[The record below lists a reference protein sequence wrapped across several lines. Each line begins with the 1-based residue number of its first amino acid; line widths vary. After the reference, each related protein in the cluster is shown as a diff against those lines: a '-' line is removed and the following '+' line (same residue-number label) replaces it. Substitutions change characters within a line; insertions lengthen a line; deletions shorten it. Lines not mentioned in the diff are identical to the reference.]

1 MEDGIMFAE
10 QELQSLNTLEMMVY
24 NYVCQNREKVVYM
37 KIRELAAETHVSTT
51 TILHMCKKFG
61 CEGYTEFKLRLKQD
75 LLSEKQGVG
84 DLDISAI
91 QDYIDR
97 LSRPEYQERIDRAVE
112 MLRSSGQI
120 LFTGVGNSATLAQ
133 YGARYFCNVGFFS
146 TYIDD
151 PFTPI
156 GSQLLTS
163 GKRTVVVALSVS
175 GETQEVL
182 RIARD
187 LKQRQCRLLSITNSA
202 NCTLAQISE
211 LNLNYYMPDLRVD
224 GSYQLTSQAPVVCLL
239 EMIGRRLYQSEPDD
253 VE

>member
-1 MEDGIMFAE
+1 MEEGTMFSE
-10 QELQSLNTLEMMVY
+10 RELQSLNTLEMMVY
-24 NYVCQNREKVVYM
+24 NYVCKNREKVVYM

-91 QDYIDR
+91 QDYINR
-97 LSRPEYQERIDRAVE
+97 LSRPEYQARIDRAVE
-112 MLRSSGQI
+112 MLRDTMQI
-120 LFTGVGNSATLAQ
+120 VFIGVGNSSALAQ
-133 YGARYFCNVGFFS
+133 YGARYFCNVGCFA
-146 TYIDD
+146 IALDD

-156 GSQLLTS
+156 GSQLLRS
-163 GKRTVVVALSVS
+163 GGQTVVVALSVS
-175 GETQEVL
+175 GETQEIL
-182 RIARD
+182 RMARD
-187 LKQRQCRLLSITNSA
+187 LKEHQCKLISITNSA

-211 LNLNYYMPDLRVD
+211 LNLNYYMPDLRVN
-224 GSYQLTSQAPVVCLL
+224 GYFQLTSQAPVVCLL